1 MNFFLKYILL
11 PLFLFSGSF
20 FFAQITSEWTTFDES
35 NSFLPN
41 NTIQCLKVDRQ
52 NNLWIGTDWGL
63 AKLEGDNWSIYNT
76 SNSGLTDNSIRA
88 IDVDAENTIWVGTTL
103 GGLFNFD
110 GTNWTQF
117 NTSNSGI
124 PTNFVRSIKV
134 DSLNNKWVGTV
145 EGLAKFDGNSWQ
157 TWTIANA
164 GILSNNITSI
174 AEGKNHMMFIGTI
187 NGGLLYIQNNNLN
200 NYTIL
205 TNSVPDNSSIT
216 VQVDKLGKPWYAST
230 AQGLFTD
237 VGNQVWMVF
246 NVSNSGIPSNSLTT
260 MKLDLDQNFYIGTH
274 LNGLSIRTKMNEWR
288 NYTTDNSSLP
298 ENHILSLEK
307 DSSGYIWIG
316 TYSKGL
322 VRLHESALGITSQSA
337 PETEIFPNPA
347 ESNSK
352 INFSN
357 ALPPCTISIIN
368 QQGQLICL
376 KENPS
381 IIDYFH
387 LPNLVSGVY
396 FIEFKNELWNTR
408 IRLVVY

>member
-1 MNFFLKYILL
+1 
-11 PLFLFSGSF
+11 
-20 FFAQITSEWTTFDES
+20 
-35 NSFLPN
+35 
-41 NTIQCLKVDRQ
+41 
-52 NNLWIGTDWGL
+52 
-63 AKLEGDNWSIYNT
+63 
-76 SNSGLTDNSIRA
+76 
-88 IDVDAENTIWVGTTL
+88 
-103 GGLFNFD
+103 
-110 GTNWTQF
+110 
-117 NTSNSGI
+117 
-124 PTNFVRSIKV
+124 
-134 DSLNNKWVGTV
+134 LNNKWVGTV

-260 MKLDLDQNFYIGTH
+260 MKLDLDQNFYICTH